1 LYICYSQGNLKSM
14 NPTEK
19 IVLQKVLK
27 NLESSTRVDWLT
39 GDLPKWSAW
48 ANQMRRSIS
57 DAISILNGLA
67 EIESEENEKSKKDLL
82 GG

>member
-1 LYICYSQGNLKSM
+1 M